1 MQKNTTKYNKNIRGV
16 RNNFSRKGCIMQ
28 GILYTGG
35 RGWYRMCSHQPTVGL
50 VVSKIKQ
57 KFSSAQTATF

>member
-1 MQKNTTKYNKNIRGV
+1 
-16 RNNFSRKGCIMQ
+16 MQ

-35 RGWYRMCSHQPTVGL
+35 RGWYRMRSRQPTVGL

-57 KFSSAQTATF
+57 NIFSAQTAIFKWIDDCTSGRSPSLYRDFPDV